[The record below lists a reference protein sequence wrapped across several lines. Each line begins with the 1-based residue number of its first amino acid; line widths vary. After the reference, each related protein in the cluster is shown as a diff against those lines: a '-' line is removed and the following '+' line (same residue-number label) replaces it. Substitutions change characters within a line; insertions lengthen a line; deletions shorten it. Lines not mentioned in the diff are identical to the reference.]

1 MSAQA
6 PPAKRHCRAERARKD
21 AAYYRDRAAFEAMTD
36 EHWVTRDH
44 EHEGTWVYVSNIRSH
59 TGSGGGLRIKDD
71 ALNIAKAAWLSKAP
85 DDSDVWGNP
94 DAARLKDF
102 AEHLRTN
109 QVPRELTGYYR
120 FFAPGQRLQAR
131 AGGRVAVETRRH
143 VDGEQLTTMV
153 LIDDQALV
161 AARARLDERQSDWL
175 GEVVANVRESP
186 DTARAVL
193 EQAAELE
200 LVAALATAEAE
211 RSAGERHVA
220 SLFDTKRAEFFN
232 SVGITEAVCA
242 DLGVEDAAALDERP
256 ICALLSSDA
265 CPVRSKVRAALAGS
279 RRRGARG
286 DHDHAKDRF
295 RKLLEP
301 EDVACVLRARFPK
314 LSGGKYAHIIK
325 NMAEKVHYDHI
336 FSSAVDAD
344 ANIVIDFDAIN
355 EHFGARRRPNARS
368 LARSRP
374 RPETPGPPPSQAT
387 TRTWTARRGTT
398 ARR

>member
-1 MSAQA
+1 
-6 PPAKRHCRAERARKD
+6 
-21 AAYYRDRAAFEAMTD
+21 MTD
-36 EHWVTRDH
+36 EDWVRRDH
-44 EHEGTWVYVSNIRSH
+44 EHEGTWVYQGNIEAHS
-59 TGSGGGLRIKDD
+59 GSYGGLRNKDD
-71 ALNIAKAAWLSKAP
+71 ALDIAKAAWLSKAP

-102 AEHLRTN
+102 AKHLRTN
-109 QVPRELTGYYR
+109 HVPRELTGFSR
-120 FFAPGQRLQAR
+120 NFAPGRALRAR
-131 AGGRVAVETRRH
+131 AGGRVAVATFRQ
-143 VDGEQLTTMV
+143 VDGEQLKTTV

-161 AARARLDERQSDWL
+161 AERARLDERQGAWL

-186 DTARAVL
+186 ETARAVL

-220 SLFDTKRAEFFN
+220 CLLDTKRAEFFS
-232 SVGITEAVCA
+232 SVGITEAICA
-242 DLGVEDAAALDERP
+242 ELGVEDAAALDERP
-256 ICALLSSDA
+256 ICALLSSSE
-265 CPVRSKVRAALAGS
+265 CPVRGKVCAALAGS

-286 DHDHAKDRF
+286 EHDHDKDRF
-295 RKLLEP
+295 RKLLDD
-301 EDVACVLRARFPK
+301 EDVARVIRARFPK
-314 LSGGKYAHIIK
+314 LDDPKYEHIIK